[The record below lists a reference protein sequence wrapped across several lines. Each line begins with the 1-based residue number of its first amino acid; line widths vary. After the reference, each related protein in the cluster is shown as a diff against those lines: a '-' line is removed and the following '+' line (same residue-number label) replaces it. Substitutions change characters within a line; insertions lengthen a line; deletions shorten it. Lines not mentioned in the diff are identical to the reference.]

1 MAEGLRTI
9 YFVRHGKTEWN
20 MTGQMQGWGDSPLV
34 AEGIAGAKAV
44 GEVLKD
50 TQIDAVYT
58 STSKRTKDTAAYILA
73 DRDIEIRA
81 LEELKEMNF
90 GTWEGVT
97 VTEIDEKHPEE
108 RAKILHSPETY
119 KAEVNGGETYYELA
133 ERLLQ
138 GVQKI
143 VSETKS
149 GNILVVSH
157 GMSLTLLLY
166 LLQGGTVEDHR
177 KEAPRILNTSIS
189 VVDYENGEFTLR
201 KLNEIGHLD
210 LK

>member
-34 AEGIAGAKAV
+34 AEGIDGAKAV

-50 TQIDAVYT
+50 TPFEAVYT
-58 STSKRTKDTAAYILA
+58 STSKRTKDTAVYILA
-73 DRDIEIRA
+73 DRNIEIRA
-81 LEELKEMNF
+81 LEELKEMSF

-97 VTEIDEKHPEE
+97 VMELDEKYPEE

-119 KAEVNGGETYYELA
+119 SAEVNGGETYYELA

-138 GVQKI
+138 GVEKI
-143 VSETKS
+143 ISETKS

-157 GMSLTLLLY
+157 GMALTLLLY
-166 LLQGGTVEDHR
+166 LLQDGTVEDHR

-201 KLNEIGHLD
+201 KLNEVGHLD

>member
-143 VSETKS
+143 VSETKN

>member
-108 RAKILHSPETY
+108 RAKILHSPATY

-143 VSETKS
+143 VSETKN

-166 LLQGGTVEDHR
+166 LLQGETVEDHR

>member
-1 MAEGLRTI
+1 MAEGLRRI

-34 AEGIAGAKAV
+34 AEGIDGAKAV

-58 STSKRTKDTAAYILA
+58 STSKRTQDTAAYILG
-73 DRDIEIRA
+73 DREIEIQP
-81 LEELKEMNF
+81 LEELKEMSF

-97 VTEIDEKHPEE
+97 VMEIDEKHPKE
-108 RAKILHSPETY
+108 RAQILHDP
-119 KAEVNGGETYYELA
+119 KAYTAEINGGETYYQLA

-138 GVQKI
+138 GVDKI
-143 VSETKS
+143 IAENPS

-166 LLQGGTVEDHR
+166 LLQGGTIEDHR

-189 VVDYENGEFTLR
+189 IVEYQNGEFSLT

>member
-34 AEGIAGAKAV
+34 AEGIDGAKAV

-50 TQIDAVYT
+50 TQLDAVYT

-73 DRDIEIRA
+73 DRDIEIRE
-81 LEELKEMNF
+81 LEELKEMHF

-97 VTEIDEKHPEE
+97 VTEIDEKYPEE

-133 ERLLQ
+133 ERLQQ
-138 GVQKI
+138 GVEKI
-143 VSETKS
+143 IAETPS

-189 VVDYENGEFTLR
+189 IVEYENGEFTLK
-201 KLNEIGHLD
+201 KLNEIDHLN

>member
-34 AEGIAGAKAV
+34 AEGIDGAKAV

-50 TQIDAVYT
+50 TQLDAVYT

-73 DRDIEIRA
+73 DRDIEIRE
-81 LEELKEMNF
+81 LEELKEMHF

-97 VTEIDEKHPEE
+97 VTEIDEKYPEE
-108 RAKILHSPETY
+108 RAKSLHSPETY

-133 ERLLQ
+133 ERLQQ
-138 GVQKI
+138 GVEKI
-143 VSETKS
+143 IAETPI

-189 VVDYENGEFTLR
+189 IVEYENGEFTLK
-201 KLNEIGHLD
+201 KLNEIDHLN

>member
-108 RAKILHSPETY
+108 RAKILHSPATY